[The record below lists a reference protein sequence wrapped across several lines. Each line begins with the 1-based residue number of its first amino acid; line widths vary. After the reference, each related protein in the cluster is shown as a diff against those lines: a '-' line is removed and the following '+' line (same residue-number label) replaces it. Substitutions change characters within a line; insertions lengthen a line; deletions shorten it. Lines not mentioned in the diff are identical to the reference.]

1 MELVVDKEIG
11 QNIAIVE
18 LKQNNKIG
26 TKEAVGSTFWQ
37 KLSQKTTQL
46 FATSWSFIKTKLIG
60 FLLPTFLVPRL
71 TNCFS
76 ILA

>member
-11 QNIAIVE
+11 QNIASVE

-37 KLSQKTTQL
+37 KLSQKTSQL

-60 FLLPTFLVPRL
+60 FLLPTF
-71 TNCFS
+71 FS
-76 ILA
+76 TKIN